1 MRVSGH
7 VTVGRVRGA
16 RPCSR
21 VRSRGPLA
29 LLGSVSARRVMDNCT
44 YCPGKCEWYRER
56 VRAARERLRRGWEKG
71 DENGD

>member
-1 MRVSGH
+1 M
-7 VTVGRVRGA
+7 VGRTRRGA

-29 LLGSVSARRVMDNCT
+29 LLGSVSSRRVMENCT

-56 VRAARERLRRGWEKG
+56 VRAARERLRRGGEKG